1 MSDAT
6 AGGANTAQRF
16 AASLKYDDNGLIPAV
31 IQDATD
37 NTVLMVAYM
46 NSEAVLRTL
55 TAGRTHFYSR
65 SRRKMW
71 MKGEESGNVQE
82 VVEVLFDCDADC
94 LLIRVIQRG
103 GAACHTGYRS
113 CFFRSVGLDGVVRTK
128 GTPLFDPAKV
138 YGQK

>member
-6 AGGANTAQRF
+6 AEGANTAQRF
-16 AASLKYDDNGLIPAV
+16 AASLKYDDHGLIPAV

-55 TAGRTHFYSR
+55 STGRTNFYSR

-113 CFFRSVGLDGVVRTK
+113 CFFRSVGQDGAVRTQGK
-128 GTPLFDPAKV
+128 PLFDPAKV